1 MKDPRRCSDRPL
13 APRRAGSASNK
24 MHRQTRFLDPRIQS
38 IMKQISTNIVLTA
51 VVVLVLSTACTDT
64 SPEQQLKSAADYLK
78 KNDSKSATIQ
88 LKNALQKNPDLAEA
102 RFLLGKIL
110 LEEGNGSA
118 AEIEFRKALAA
129 KHPNSLVVP
138 ELARAM
144 LTMGQ
149 AKKLVDEFGSTKFGK
164 PTADASFQTV
174 LVTAYG
180 ILGKPEQ
187 AKVALNAALNADPNY
202 APALIESARKQAA
215 DRDFDAA
222 LSAIEEL
229 ILKNPGNA
237 EAWKLKG
244 DILFYAK
251 GKADEALLAHRKSI
265 EANSKFVPGR
275 TAILTILM
283 QQGKLDEAARQLE
296 QLKSFAANSPQ
307 TMYLEAQLAYQKKD
321 YKLARELSQQ
331 ILIFSPNSPLILQLA
346 GAVEFQMDSL
356 AQAENYLSKATQAA
370 PELVLARRLL
380 IMTYLR
386 SGQSDKAL
394 GALKTGTGQDALD
407 PGLFSLAGEVYLQ
420 NGDAKKAEE
429 YFARALKLDPNNVG
443 KRTAL
448 AITHLATGQ
457 TEIAFD
463 ELRDVAGSDSGTT
476 ADLALISAHLS
487 RKEFDKA
494 FAAID
499 KLEAK
504 QPGKP
509 FAANLRGGV
518 QLAQQDNVAAR
529 KSFERA
535 LTIDLSNFA
544 AAASL
549 AALDM
554 ADKKPDDA
562 KKRFENLL
570 ARNPKDGRALMSL
583 ARVAI
588 LRGAEKAEVAA
599 LLSKAVEAN
608 PQDVAPR
615 LQLIDLHIKSN
626 ETKQALTAAQSAI
639 LRMPNSP
646 EILGAMGRVQQ
657 VSGDLNQAIATY
669 SKLVLLQ
676 PLSPQPHVRL
686 AEAHVA
692 NKDIRAAE
700 QSLHRALEI
709 KPDLLDA
716 QRALIILAL
725 ETKKYADAT
734 RILRTIQE
742 QRPKNMLGFLLEG
755 DIASAQRNWD
765 AAILAYRSG
774 LQRIATTELATKLH
788 SVLIA
793 SKNFAESDKFAE
805 TWLKEHP
812 TDSIFLLRLGDLAI
826 SRKDYNAAE
835 KYYRALVQVQPDN
848 ALALNNLAWVT
859 GHLKKDGAIPY
870 AERSNKL
877 APNQPAFMDTLA
889 TLLAEKNQ
897 YVQSIELLNKAL
909 GIQPS
914 NSQLRLNLA
923 KIYIK
928 AGDKSRAKTELEVLS
943 KLGEKFSDQP
953 AVSGLLKGL

>member
-1 MKDPRRCSDRPL
+1 MKNTRTYVIL
-13 APRRAGSASNK
+13 AA
-24 MHRQTRFLDPRIQS
+24 I
-38 IMKQISTNIVLTA
+38 
-51 VVVLVLSTACTDT
+51 VVLLVSTACTD
-64 SPEQQLKSAADYLK
+64 SSSEQQLHSAMDYLQ

-88 LKNALQKNPDLAEA
+88 LKNALQKNPSLAEA
-102 RFLLGKIL
+102 RFLLGEIL
-110 LEEGNGSA
+110 LEDGNGSA
-118 AEIEFRKALAA
+118 AEIEFRKALSA
-129 KHPNSLVVP
+129 KHPTSIVIP

-144 LTMGQ
+144 LTTDQ
-149 AKKLVDEFGSTKFGK
+149 ARKLVEEFGSTKFGK
-164 PTADASFQTV
+164 PTADANFQTR
-174 LVTAYG
+174 LVTAYS
-180 ILGKPEQ
+180 ILGKPEL
-187 AKVALNAALNADPNY
+187 ATIALNAALEADSNY
-202 APALIESARKQAA
+202 APALIERARQQAA
-215 DRDFDAA
+215 GRDFDAA
-222 LSAIEEL
+222 LSAIEVV
-229 ILKNPGNA
+229 ISKNPENA
-237 EAWKLKG
+237 DAWKLKG

-251 GKADEALLAHRKSI
+251 GKDDEALLAHRKSI
-265 EANSKFVPGR
+265 RINSRFIPGH

-296 QLKSFAANSPQ
+296 QLKSVSANSPQ

-331 ILIFSPNSPLILQLA
+331 ILRLAPNSPRILQIA

-356 AQAENYLSKATQAA
+356 TQAENYLSRAIQAA

-394 GALKTGTGQDALD
+394 SALKTGTGQDGLD
-407 PGLFSLAGEVYLQ
+407 PGMFSLAGEVYLQ

-429 YFARALKLDPNNVG
+429 YFARALKLDPDNAG

-448 AITHLATGQ
+448 AITHLATGR
-457 TEIAFD
+457 TAIAFD
-463 ELRDVAGSDSGTT
+463 ELRDVAGSDSGTS
-476 ADLALISAHLS
+476 ADLALITAHLS

-504 QPGKP
+504 QPGKA
-509 FAANLRGGV
+509 FASNLRGRV
-518 QLAQQDNVAAR
+518 QLAQQDSVAAR

-535 LTIDLSNFA
+535 LTIDSSNFA

-583 ARVAI
+583 ARLAI
-588 LRGAEKAEVAA
+588 LSGAKTGEVAA

-608 PQDVAPR
+608 PQDLAPR
-615 LQLIDLHIKSN
+615 LQLIDLHLKN
-626 ETKQALTAAQSAI
+626 NDTKQALTAAQSAL
-639 LRMPNSP
+639 LRLPNSP

-692 NKDIRAAE
+692 NNDIRAAE

-734 RILRTIQE
+734 RISRTIQE
-742 QRPKNMLGFLLEG
+742 QRPNNMLGFLLEG
-755 DIASAQRNWD
+755 DIALAQSNWN
-765 AAILAYRSG
+765 AATVAYRSG
-774 LQRIATTELATKLH
+774 LQKSASTELATKLH

-793 SKNFAESDKFAE
+793 SGNHSESDKFAA
-805 TWLKEHP
+805 TWLNEHP
-812 TDSIFLLRLGDLAI
+812 TDSVFLLRLGGLAI

-835 KYYRALVQVQPDN
+835 KYYNALVQFQPDN

-859 GHLKKDGAIPY
+859 GQLKKDGGIPY
-870 AERSNKL
+870 AERSNEL
-877 APNQPAFMDTLA
+877 APNQPAFMDTWA
-889 TLLAEKNQ
+889 TLLADKNQ
-897 YVQSIELLNKAL
+897 YVKSIELLTRAL
-909 GIQPS
+909 EIQPS
-914 NSQLRLNLA
+914 NPQLRLNLA

-943 KLGEKFSDQP
+943 KLGEKFADQP
-953 AVSGLLKGL
+953 EVSGLLKGL

>member
-1 MKDPRRCSDRPL
+1 MK
-13 APRRAGSASNK
+13 
-24 MHRQTRFLDPRIQS
+24 RIS
-38 IMKQISTNIVLTA
+38 IHIIFTAIAVL
-51 VVVLVLSTACTDT
+51 LLSTACTGN
-64 SPEQQLKSAADYLK
+64 SPEQQLRSAIEYLQ

-88 LKNALQKNPDLAEA
+88 LKNALQKNPNLAEA
-102 RFLLGKIL
+102 RFLLGEIL
-110 LEEGNGSA
+110 LEDGNGGA

-129 KHPNSLVVP
+129 KHPDSLVIP

-144 LTMGQ
+144 LTTDQ

-164 PTADASFQTV
+164 PTADANFQTK
-174 LVTAYG
+174 LMTAYSL
-180 ILGKPEQ
+180 LGKPEQ
-187 AKVALNAALNADPNY
+187 AKMALNAALNADSNY
-202 APALIESARKQAA
+202 APALIERARQQAA
-215 DRDFDAA
+215 GRDFDAA
-222 LSAIEEL
+222 LSAIEVV
-229 ILKNPGNA
+229 ISTNPKNA
-237 EAWKLKG
+237 DAWKLKG

-251 GKADEALLAHRKSI
+251 GKEDEALLAHKKSI
-265 EANSKFVPGR
+265 EINSKFVPGY

-296 QLKSFAANSPQ
+296 QLKSFSANSPQ

-321 YKLARELSQQ
+321 YKLAKELSQQ
-331 ILIFSPNSPLILQLA
+331 ILRFAPNSPRILQIA

-356 AQAENYLSKATQAA
+356 TQAENYLLRATQGA

-394 GALKTGTGQDALD
+394 SALKTGTGQDGLD
-407 PGLFSLAGEVYLQ
+407 PGMFSLAGEVYLQ

-429 YFARALKLDPNNVG
+429 YFARALKLDPDNAG

-448 AITHLATGQ
+448 AITHLATGR
-457 TEIAFD
+457 TAIAFD
-463 ELRDVAGSDSGTT
+463 ELRDVAGSDSGTS
-476 ADLALISAHLS
+476 ADLALITAHLS

-504 QPGKP
+504 QPGKA
-509 FAANLRGGV
+509 FAANLRGRV
-518 QLAQQDNVAAR
+518 QLAQQDNSAAR

-535 LTIDLSNFA
+535 LTIDSSNFA

-549 AALDM
+549 AAIDM
-554 ADKKPDDA
+554 ADRKPDDA
-562 KKRFENLL
+562 KKRFENFL
-570 ARNPKDGRALMSL
+570 AKNPKDGRALMSL
-583 ARVAI
+583 ARLAT
-588 LRGAEKAEVAA
+588 LNGAEKAEVAA

-608 PQDVAPR
+608 PQEVAPR
-615 LQLIDLHIKSN
+615 LQLIDLLLKN
-626 ETKQALTAAQSAI
+626 KDTKQALTAAQGAMSR
-639 LRMPNSP
+639 LPNNP

-657 VSGDLNQAIATY
+657 VSGELNQAIATY
-669 SKLVLLQ
+669 SKLILLQ

-725 ETKKYADAT
+725 ETKKYTDAT
-734 RILRTIQE
+734 RISRTIQE
-742 QRPKNMLGFLLEG
+742 QRPKNILGFLLEG
-755 DIASAQRNWD
+755 DIALAQRNWD
-765 AAILAYRSG
+765 AATVAYRSG
-774 LQRIATTELATKLH
+774 LQRGASTELATKLH

-793 SKNFAESDKFAE
+793 SENFAESDKFAA

-812 TDSIFLLRLGDLAI
+812 RDNVFLLRLGDLAT
-826 SRKDYNAAE
+826 SRKDYNSAE
-835 KYYRALVQVQPDN
+835 KYYLALLKVQPDN

-859 GHLKKDGAIPY
+859 GHLKKDGAISY
-870 AERSNKL
+870 AERSNEL
-877 APNQPAFMDTLA
+877 VPNNPAFMDTLA
-889 TLLAEKNQ
+889 MLLAEKNQ
-897 YVQSIELLNKAL
+897 YVKSIEIFAKAL
-909 GIQPS
+909 EIQPS

-923 KIYIK
+923 KTYIK
-928 AGDKSRAKTELEVLS
+928 AGDKGRARSELEVLS
-943 KLGEKFSDQP
+943 KLGEKFADQP
-953 AVSGLLKGL
+953 EVSVLLKGL